1 MWKKRQTDVQADR
14 YIDRYGE
21 RETEGERER
30 WRERENLNLKTLIY
44 KDCSLG
50 SVKHL
55 SNN

>member
-14 YIDRYGE
+14 YTDRYGE
-21 RETEGERER
+21 RDIRRER